1 MGPLDK
7 VFAAGEVADG
17 VNRMAKELK
26 PLDAS
31 KYDKIL
37 GNKIIKTPNVN
48 GNLNASNKII
58 KTPNVNGNLN
68 ASNKIK
74 KIASELK
81 EVKEKKDNL
90 FPLAMGVLLGAGAF
104 NAAAHKNISAPLGV
118 VGEGVKDFAERMPR
132 KMMKKNPVTKHVQ
145 EVFKTVKSSSR
156 KKQASEYEEEIIKIA
171 RLSSKI
177 SNAKLDDAKLMLRQ
191 DFLRPGL
198 EAVPYFAAPAA
209 LSYAIGKDLNNN
221 LRPVRGPEA
230 SSSKVVID
238 VPIEKKAAFKKKP
251 IPPATGYRARK
262 PDIDKNWGEWA
273 SQNLPSQAL
282 RGLGRA
288 IFPATAIALIGRDIR
303 RGMLDTSVMNNL
315 PPVPEGHARLIV
327 ETNDPNGPYVKNMK
341 KKV

>member
-7 VFAAGEVADG
+7 VFAAGEVVDG

-37 GNKIIKTPNVN
+37 GNKM
-48 GNLNASNKII
+48 I

-132 KMMKKNPVTKHVQ
+132 KMMKKNPVTKHMQ

-156 KKQASEYEEEIIKIA
+156 QKQASEYEFFNKCWYNCH
-171 RLSSKI
+171 K
-177 SNAKLDDAKLMLRQ
+177 
-191 DFLRPGL
+191 
-198 EAVPYFAAPAA
+198 Y
-209 LSYAIGKDLNNN
+209 N
-221 LRPVRGPEA
+221 LYH
-230 SSSKVVID
+230 KWIC
-238 VPIEKKAAFKKKP
+238 
-251 IPPATGYRARK
+251 
-262 PDIDKNWGEWA
+262 
-273 SQNLPSQAL
+273 
-282 RGLGRA
+282 
-288 IFPATAIALIGRDIR
+288 
-303 RGMLDTSVMNNL
+303 
-315 PPVPEGHARLIV
+315 
-327 ETNDPNGPYVKNMK
+327 
-341 KKV
+341 

>member
-7 VFAAGEVADG
+7 VFAAGEVVDG

-37 GNKIIKTPNVN
+37 G
-48 GNLNASNKII
+48 NKII

-118 VGEGVKDFAERMPR
+118 VGEGVRDFAERMPR

-177 SNAKLDDAKLMLRQ
+177 SKAKLDDAKLMLRQ

-238 VPIEKKAAFKKKP
+238 VPIEKKASD

-288 IFPATAIALIGRDIR
+288 VFPATVIALIGRDIR

>member
-1 MGPLDK
+1 LGPLDK
-7 VFAAGEVADG
+7 VFAAGEVVDG

-48 GNLNASNKII
+48 GS
-58 KTPNVNGNLN
+58 LN

-177 SNAKLDDAKLMLRQ
+177 NKAKLDDAKLMFRQ

-238 VPIEKKAAFKKKP
+238 VPIEKKASDT
-251 IPPATGYRARK
+251 PPATGYRARK

-288 IFPATAIALIGRDIR
+288 VFPATAIALIGRDIR
-303 RGMLDTSVMNNL
+303 RGMLDISVMNNL

>member
-1 MGPLDK
+1 M
-7 VFAAGEVADG
+7 
-17 VNRMAKELK
+17 
-26 PLDAS
+26 
-31 KYDKIL
+31 
-37 GNKIIKTPNVN
+37 
-48 GNLNASNKII
+48 
-58 KTPNVNGNLN
+58 
-68 ASNKIK
+68 
-74 KIASELK
+74 
-81 EVKEKKDNL
+81 
-90 FPLAMGVLLGAGAF
+90 
-104 NAAAHKNISAPLGV
+104 
-118 VGEGVKDFAERMPR
+118 
-132 KMMKKNPVTKHVQ
+132 
-145 EVFKTVKSSSR
+145 
-156 KKQASEYEEEIIKIA
+156 
-171 RLSSKI
+171 SSKI
-177 SNAKLDDAKLMLRQ
+177 NKAKLDDAKLMFIQ

-238 VPIEKKAAFKKKP
+238 VPIEKKASDTSP
-251 IPPATGYRARK
+251 VTGYRARK

-288 IFPATAIALIGRDIR
+288 VFPATAIALIGRDIR